1 MRLSIT
7 GSLPPSDHHR
17 SPTPGGSR
25 ARDRP
30 QASSGTTLEMSP
42 HRRRRHGHVALFRTD
57 SGERSQ
63 LPEEFGLP
71 RAPRTRPVR
80 PRRRGFS
87 SCSCSLRDRAHKQRR
102 RDALP
107 ATQSHP
113 VRVVAHASPPSSKLP
128 RSSQSLPCP
137 SAPSASPEPTR
148 GRNRSVSPDTRLAFL
163 HCRAV
168 LRRSHVDTAVPPCL
182 RRTFRDHNTC

>member
-113 VRVVAHASPPSSKLP
+113 VRVVAHASPPS
-128 RSSQSLPCP
+128 RSSPARHKACHVRPLPLP
-137 SAPSASPEPTR
+137 HLSRPGAVIAASPRTLGSPSFIA
-148 GRNRSVSPDTRLAFL
+148 GRCCAGAT
-163 HCRAV
+163 
-168 LRRSHVDTAVPPCL
+168 
-182 RRTFRDHNTC
+182 